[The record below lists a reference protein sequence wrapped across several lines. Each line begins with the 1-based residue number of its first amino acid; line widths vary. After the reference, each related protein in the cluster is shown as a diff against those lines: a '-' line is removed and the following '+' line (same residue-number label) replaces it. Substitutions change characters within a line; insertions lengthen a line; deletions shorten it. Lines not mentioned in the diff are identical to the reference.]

1 MRTKIKKVIMVLVMI
16 STLFSSTAFAQTQ
29 RKNYFNGNI
38 SEDSKFLPESIKQSI
53 GTIQN
58 TTRSAALATAMCS
71 ITNEGGGV
79 IGVYAETT
87 MHKSVDWAYITVY
100 LERWDDSIGD
110 WQNEGIYEQ
119 EFWPVNGKLTAA
131 TFSFN
136 VSDKPSG
143 YYYRLRCTHE
153 IEHDDNYEI
162 KTTKT
167 DGILIRNAP

>member
-1 MRTKIKKVIMVLVMI
+1 MRKTIRKVIMMLVMI

-29 RKNYFNGNI
+29 KKIYFEGNVGG
-38 SEDSKFLPESIKQSI
+38 DSKLLPESIKQSI
-53 GTIQN
+53 GTVQN

-110 WQNEGIYEQ
+110 WQNEEIYER
-119 EFWPVNGKLTAA
+119 EFWPVNGKLAAA
-131 TFSFN
+131 TFAFD

-153 IEHDDNYEI
+153 IECGDNYEV

-167 DGILIRNAP
+167 DGILITSAP